1 MANTWIEPP
10 PPPRGMGCFA
20 KGCLILVVFF
30 LVLGVACGVGL
41 YWGFRHHSALLRGG
55 YWLTKTR
62 VLANEPMDVPSFE
75 ASEPA
80 VQTAKERWQ
89 NFEDAVDDR
98 QSAEIQLTA
107 DDINALIAGSR
118 HLHGKLFVSVEG
130 NRLRV
135 RASIP
140 LREYV
145 PRYGYY
151 FNADIA
157 IQADGEL
164 SPENP
169 RLSAVTINGKS
180 VPSDL
185 LNWEYKSRSLRDYLS
200 QYEDRS
206 NTGSIEIRDSKVIL
220 RSRPR

>member
-10 PPPRGMGCFA
+10 PPQRGMGCFA
-20 KGCLILVVFF
+20 KGCITVLVFA
-30 LVLGVACGVGL
+30 LVLAAACSVGL

-55 YWLTKTR
+55 YWLSKTQA
-62 VLANEPMDVPSFE
+62 LSDQPIDVPTHE
-75 ASEPA
+75 ASQPEI
-80 VQTAKERWQ
+80 QTAKERWQ
-89 NFEDAVDDR
+89 NFEDAVEDH
-98 QSAEIQLTA
+98 QPAEIELSA
-107 DDINALIAGSR
+107 DDINNLVASSR

-151 FNADIA
+151 FNADVA
-157 IQADGEL
+157 IQTDEEL
-164 SPENP
+164 SVDHP
-169 RLSAVTINGKS
+169 RLNAVTINGRQ
-180 VPSDL
+180 VPSDF
-185 LNWEYKSRSLRDYLS
+185 LNWEYKSRNLRSYLS
-200 QYEDRS
+200 EYGDKS
-206 NTGSIEIRDSKVIL
+206 NTGSIAIREGKVIL

>member
-1 MANTWIEPP
+1 MAKTWIEPP
-10 PPPRGMGCFA
+10 PPQQGMGCFA
-20 KGCLILVVFF
+20 KGCLIVLVFA

-55 YWLTKTR
+55 YWLTKTQA
-62 VLANEPMDVPSFE
+62 LSDQPIDLPSYE
-75 ASEPA
+75 ASGPEI
-80 VQTAKERWQ
+80 QTAKERWQ
-89 NFEDAVDDR
+89 NFENAVEER
-98 QSAEIQLTA
+98 QPAEIELTA
-107 DDINALIAGSR
+107 SDINNLIAGSR
-118 HLHGKLFVSVEG
+118 HLRGKLFVSVEG

-157 IQADGEL
+157 VQADEEL
-164 SPENP
+164 SLDHP
-169 RLSAVTINGKS
+169 RLNAVTINGKR

-206 NTGSIEIRDSKVIL
+206 NTGSIAIRDGKVIL